1 MRQIFVR
8 RTSNVLRGV
17 AFLRADRNA
26 LSAERSTISST
37 PTFLYHHSLL
47 QDQKLHKKFIERDI
61 GIQILD
67 VGLAVHE
74 HDLIAALTAC
84 VFPLFLSSLSVDC
97 RERKRMMV
105 PHQIGAWSSQDRDQ
119 ERQHPVP
126 RSSLNLPPLRSPMH
140 LDRPSR
146 LPRRTEHCPRSP
158 SHLRPIQ
165 PAIP

>member
-1 MRQIFVR
+1 MRQRFVR

-47 QDQKLHKKFIERDI
+47 QDQKLHKKLMERDI

-126 RSSLNLPPLRSPMH
+126 RSSLNLPPLT
-140 LDRPSR
+140 DA
-146 LPRRTEHCPRSP
+146 PRSSVSVAAP
-158 SHLRPIQ
+158 N
-165 PAIP
+165 